1 MTEKDPSNP
10 AGLITYMEAEYD
22 PSEQDLLM
30 HCFMEMLW
38 AATGDGGKKR
48 AAGTKPPWW
57 RDPGHGAA
65 FDRHFQRWAEE
76 GEKTD
81 KDSGAHPLVHAAW
94 RALAIAY
101 QETYGKVDP
110 ETYKALVEEESYL
123 NYEGTELD

>member
-1 MTEKDPSNP
+1 VTDPSNP

-48 AAGTKPPWW
+48 AAGVKPPWW
-57 RDPGHGAA
+57 KDEDHPRGMNSHLNKWRHGE
-65 FDRHFQRWAEE
+65 R
-76 GEKTD
+76 TD

-101 QETYGKVDP
+101 QETYGKRDP
-110 ETYKALVEEESYL
+110 SEYKALAEEESYL